1 MTGPILTFRQ
11 LVEDRD
17 NLDIFDT
24 QYELKQSQE
33 FNIIELA
40 RLTVDIERIGQLPT
54 EEALPLIDRV
64 VLQILPDLK
73 DTEDFAN
80 LDPEEKK
87 DFIKVFS
94 ESEHRRQAE
103 KLKGQSKGRN
113 ALDEEEFEDEVEP
126 ADWGMTIP
134 KLQKFYGG
142 SPQDWLKL
150 PMRWL
155 DAYAES
161 LPVLKAEYMLELGQ
175 GFFTG
180 QWPTSDD
187 HKDAIEK
194 AIQTLKSL
202 LDQGKPVVCTQEE
215 AESRLAF
222 IGFAVRH
229 HGNNQ

>member
-17 NLDIFDT
+17 NLEIFDT

-40 RLTVDIERIGQLPT
+40 RLTVDIERIGQLT
-54 EEALPLIDRV
+54 TQEAEPLIDRV
-64 VLQILPDLK
+64 VLQILPDLA
-73 DTEDFAN
+73 DTLAFTQLELED
-80 LDPEEKK
+80 KK
-87 DFIKVFS
+87 DFIKVYT
-94 ESEHRRQAE
+94 ESEQRRQAE
-103 KLKGQSKGRN
+103 KLKAQAKDKPT
-113 ALDEEEFEDEVEP
+113 DEDEEFEDEPEP
-126 ADWGMTIP
+126 TDWGMTIP
-134 KLQKFYGG
+134 RLQKFYGG

-150 PMRWL
+150 PMQWL
-155 DAYAES
+155 GAYAES

-194 AIQTLKSL
+194 AIQTLKAL
-202 LDQGKPVVCTQEE
+202 LDQGKPVQTTPEE
-215 AESRLAF
+215 AESRMSL
-222 IGFAVRH
+222 IGFSVRF
-229 HGNNQ
+229 HGNNE